1 MGNLINGLFD
11 AIGAA
16 MAFFYDLPS
25 PLGNSFGIAIILLTV
40 AVMILLMPLTLRA
53 TRSTIKMQLAAP
65 KLKAIQ
71 KEFKEDKEAMN
82 REVMAFYQSEG
93 INPVGGCLP
102 MIAQLP
108 VFLVLFR
115 LLRGLS
121 RRNSDLVFFD
131 LANKVRDLNG
141 LPPENSQLIHP
152 NNIPV
157 DSQMFLDLKTKT
169 EIPFGP
175 FDLAAQAGDVLQT
188 SFGTFIPYLI
198 LILFVLGTSYY
209 QQYQVSARRGP
220 DGPAIPSQQ
229 QAILKFLPL
238 MTAAWCFF
246 FPAGLVVYW
255 ATSNLFRIGQQAYI
269 TKSIYGDDS
278 DGQKALEASKA
289 KADDAKAAGGSAA
302 ADGSKSE
309 QVIEASGS
317 VAVAEKPAK
326 SNKSKQKQDSDR
338 PKSRESSDTGSS
350 SSDAG
355 LSREERWRKRSEEAR
370 AKSAARNDKL
380 TGAKGANGSN
390 SASGRVTPK
399 GTQSQKKKKKR

>member
-1 MGNLINGLFD
+1 MGNMINGLFD

-16 MAFFYDLPS
+16 MAFFYDLPT

-71 KEFKEDKEAMN
+71 KEFKDDKEAMN

-121 RRNSDLVFFD
+121 RRNSDLVFVS
-131 LANKVRDLNG
+131 LANKVRDANG
-141 LPPENSQLIHP
+141 LAPQSADLIHP
-152 NNIPV
+152 NNIPR
-157 DSQMFLDLKTKT
+157 DSQMFRDLVVET

-188 SFGTFIPYLI
+188 SFGSFIPYLI

-229 QAILKFLPL
+229 QAILRFLPL

-278 DGQKALEASKA
+278 DGQRALEASKA
-289 KADDAKAAGGSAA
+289 QAKE
-302 ADGSKSE
+302 SKSKGSSE
-309 QVIEASGS
+309 STSAEASAKEPSGS
-317 VAVAEKPAK
+317 VAVADKPAKKSKTKPDSDKPKPAK
-326 SNKSKQKQDSDR
+326 STDQ
-338 PKSRESSDTGSS
+338 SSASS
-350 SSDAG
+350 NAG
-355 LSREERWRKRSEEAR
+355 LTREERWKKRSEEAR
-370 AKSAARNDKL
+370 AKSAARNAKL
-380 TGAKGANGSN
+380 TGEKGPNGSN

-399 GTQSQKKKKKR
+399 GTKSQKKKKKR

>member
-1 MGNLINGLFD
+1 MGSLINSLFD
-11 AIGAA
+11 AIGAL
-16 MAFFYDLPS
+16 MAFFYDLPT
-25 PLGNSFGIAIILLTV
+25 PLGNSFGISIILLTMT
-40 AVMILLMPLTLRA
+40 VMTVLMPLTLKA

-121 RRNSDLVFFD
+121 QRQGDAVFFN
-131 LANKVRDLNG
+131 LASKVLEANG
-141 LPPENSQLIHP
+141 QPAVDPELISP
-152 NNIPV
+152 QNIPV
-157 DSQMFLDLKTKT
+157 ESQMFIDLETKT

-175 FDLAAQAGDVLQT
+175 FDLAAQAGDILQT
-188 SFGTFIPYLI
+188 SFGSFIPYLI

-209 QQYQVSARRGP
+209 QQYQVTARRGP
-220 DGPAIPSQQ
+220 DSPAVPSQQ

-238 MTAAWCFF
+238 MTAVWCFF

-255 ATSNLFRIGQQAYI
+255 ATSNLFRIGQQSYI
-269 TKSIYGDDS
+269 TRSIYGEPDS
-278 DGQKALEASKA
+278 DGQKALQMSKA
-289 KADDAKAAGGSAA
+289 ANQDAAGSDDSESLGSIEKVEEEAPKGQIA
-302 ADGSKSE
+302 VADKPKATSSKS
-309 QVIEASGS
+309 
-317 VAVAEKPAK
+317 KPTPTK
-326 SNKSKQKQDSDR
+326 SDKSDN
-338 PKSRESSDTGSS
+338 
-350 SSDAG
+350 AM
-355 LSREERWRKRSEEAR
+355 SREERWRQRSEEAR
-370 AKSAARNDKL
+370 AKAAARNGKL
-380 TGAKGANGSN
+380 TGSSGSG

>member
-1 MGNLINGLFD
+1 
-11 AIGAA
+11 
-16 MAFFYDLPS
+16 
-25 PLGNSFGIAIILLTV
+25 
-40 AVMILLMPLTLRA
+40 MPLTLKA

-121 RRNSDLVFFD
+121 QRQGDSVFFNLASKVLQANGGDPVDPQLISPQNIPDTSQMYQDLVT
-131 LANKVRDLNG
+131 
-141 LPPENSQLIHP
+141 Q
-152 NNIPV
+152 
-157 DSQMFLDLKTKT
+157 T

-175 FDLAAQAGDVLQT
+175 FDLAAQAGDILQI
-188 SFGTFIPYLI
+188 SFGTFIPYLL

-209 QQYQVSARRGP
+209 QQYQVTARRGP
-220 DGPAIPSQQ
+220 DSPAVPSQQ

-238 MTAAWCFF
+238 MTAVWCFF
-246 FPAGLVVYW
+246 FPAGLVIYW
-255 ATSNLFRIGQQAYI
+255 ATSNLFRIGQQSYI
-269 TKSIYGDDS
+269 TRSIYGDPDS
-278 DGQKALEASKA
+278 DGQKALQMSKA
-289 KADDAKAAGGSAA
+289 AKQDAAGSDDSESLGSVEKVEEAPKGQIAVADKPKATPSKSKPTPNKSDKAD
-302 ADGSKSE
+302 KSDN
-309 QVIEASGS
+309 AS
-317 VAVAEKPAK
+317 
-326 SNKSKQKQDSDR
+326 
-338 PKSRESSDTGSS
+338 SRE
-350 SSDAG
+350 A
-355 LSREERWRKRSEEAR
+355 RWRQRSEEAR
-370 AKSAARNDKL
+370 AKAAARNEKL
-380 TGAKGANGSN
+380 TGSSGSG

>member
-11 AIGAA
+11 AIGAL
-16 MAFFYDLPS
+16 MAFFYDLPT
-25 PLGNSFGIAIILLTV
+25 PIGNSFGIAIILLTLS
-40 AVMILLMPLTLRA
+40 VMVLLMPLTLRA
-53 TRSTIKMQLAAP
+53 TKSTIKMQLAAP

-121 RRNSDLVFFD
+121 KRSGDSVFFN
-131 LANKVRDLNG
+131 LANKIREANG
-141 LPPENSQLIHP
+141 LELANPDLIDP
-152 NNIPV
+152 DNIPV
-157 DSQMFLDLKTKT
+157 DSQMYADLIGET

-188 SFGTFIPYLI
+188 SFGSFIPYLF

-238 MTAAWCFF
+238 MTAVWCFF

-255 ATSNLFRIGQQAYI
+255 ATSNLFRIGQQSYI
-269 TKSIYGDDS
+269 TKSIYGEDS
-278 DGQKALEASKA
+278 EGQQALQMSKE
-289 KADDAKAAGGSAA
+289 KAAEAKE
-302 ADGSKSE
+302 ADTETASSTKKSSVAIKDKDSQE
-309 QVIEASGS
+309 VSGS
-317 VAVAEKPAK
+317 VSDVDKPKSANKSKTKPKPAK
-326 SNKSKQKQDSDR
+326 SADSD
-338 PKSRESSDTGSS
+338 SASSGESLT
-350 SSDAG
+350 
-355 LSREERWRKRSEEAR
+355 REERWRKRSEEAR
-370 AKSAARNDKL
+370 AKAEARSAKL
-380 TGAKGANGSN
+380 TGSNGSGP
-390 SASGRVTPK
+390 ASGRVTPK